1 MRIEVRN
8 AGDVTILD
16 LTGRLV
22 LGTAERAFS
31 SKIKELLDAG
41 AQQVAVNLAEVQML
55 DSSGIGAMVRAH
67 SSVMRA
73 GGRCR
78 YLAAQQLPLQ
88 TLKMVRLDRVLYM
101 YDDESAA
108 LAGF

>member
-1 MRIEVRN
+1 MKIELRK

-22 LGTAERAFS
+22 LGSAEKAFS
-31 SKIKELLDAG
+31 AKIKELLDAG
-41 AQQVAVNLAEVQML
+41 IHDIAVNLANIQML

-73 GGRCR
+73 GGKCP
-78 YLAAQQLPLQ
+78 YYGAQQMVHQ
-88 TLKMVRLDRVLYM
+88 TLRMVRLDRVLDLC
-101 YDDESAA
+101 DDEASA
-108 LAGF
+108 LAIF